1 MAQVLQVRNQTISTE
16 KVVTLLANY
25 QMLPQFLYEVIV
37 DQAITPFT
45 CTSEEKVN
53 ARQQFYEK
61 YQIASESERREWLEL
76 YEMTQEEL
84 EALTTRELR
93 IEKFKRASWGY
104 KIGSYFLSRKPS
116 LDKVIYSLIRTKD
129 MGLANELYFRI
140 WEGEQSFSE
149 LAREYSEGPE
159 AQTNGLLGPT
169 ELGKISSNLAQIL
182 FVSQPGQLLSPTSLG
197 EWVVIVR
204 LERFIPAQLNEVI
217 RQQLLDEL
225 FKSWVQKQLVELV
238 SGGLISL
245 N

>member
-1 MAQVLQVRNQTISTE
+1 MAEVLQVRNQTISTN
-16 KVVTLLANY
+16 KVITLLANY
-25 QMLPQFLYEVIV
+25 QMLPQFLCEVII
-37 DQAITPFT
+37 DQAIASFT
-45 CTSEEKVN
+45 CTSEEKAN

-61 YQIASESERREWLEL
+61 HQLTSESERQEWLEL

-84 EALTTRELR
+84 ESLTTRELR

-104 KIGSYFLSRKPS
+104 KLGSYFLSRKPS

-129 MGLANELYFRI
+129 IDIANELYFRI
-140 WEGEQSFSE
+140 WEGEQSFGE
-149 LAREYSEGPE
+149 LAREYSQGLE

-169 ELGKISSNLAQIL
+169 ELGKVPSNLAQIL
-182 FVSQPGQLLSPTSLG
+182 FVSQPGQLLSPIRLG

-225 FKSWVQKQLVELV
+225 YKSWLQKQLVELLN
-238 SGGLISL
+238 GGLISL